1 MPFAIG
7 SQIVHPDRRVVVIGD
22 GAVGLNIQ
30 EFDTMVRH
38 DLPIVTVVLNNKAWG
53 MCVHGQQHMFGS
65 NRLVVTQLGDGRY
78 DQVAHGFGC
87 HGEFVEKGN
96 DIGAAVRR
104 TLDSGRRA
112 CINIITDLDA
122 VFGDTGQSREGVS
135 GRRKPRRRQRA
146 RTRRASRCRTT
157 RSSKPADILA
167 LSARQIGEFRPSVG

>member
-1 MPFAIG
+1 
-7 SQIVHPDRRVVVIGD
+7 
-22 GAVGLNIQ
+22 
-30 EFDTMVRH
+30 MVRH

-78 DQVAHGFGC
+78 DQVAQGFGC

-104 TLDSGRRA
+104 ALDSGRRA

-122 VFGDTGQSREGVS
+122 VFGDTGQSREGVP